1 LTSTLPHPRSGD
13 SPDLGV
19 RGFALCWLVDHG
31 AEDDD
36 VLYDPADTDW
46 FVDVLAHRLVTG
58 GPDAL
63 CDALA
68 LVSAHDDQVAVI
80 ARLWRSPSRA
90 TENVLAAIGELHPV
104 KAVAKAARK
113 AAMQRRSWL
122 ASRP

>member
-1 LTSTLPHPRSGD
+1 M
-13 SPDLGV
+13 
-19 RGFALCWLVDHG
+19 
-31 AEDDD
+31 
-36 VLYDPADTDW
+36 
-46 FVDVLAHRLVTG
+46 LAHRLVTG

-68 LVSAHDDQVAVI
+68 LVGAHDDQVSVI

-90 TENVLAAIGELHPV
+90 TENVLAAIGDLHPV

-113 AAMQRRSWL
+113 AAMQGRSWL